1 MDRTAEMAAFV
12 RTVQSGGF
20 TAAARAMEL
29 TPSAVSKLVA
39 RLEDRLGVRLL
50 QRTTRRIEITPEGD
64 AFFHRARDI
73 LAALDEA
80 EAEVTTARDNPS
92 GRLRLVSG
100 AAFGAHQLTPAV
112 PAFLALYPKI
122 TLDLTLTD
130 VRARSREENFD
141 LAIRVGPL
149 DDSSVVAR
157 RICSLERLVV
167 ASPAYLETHGCP
179 QHPDELSQHRCLW
192 NSSLPALR
200 DWPFKDGESV
210 RSVRVVGP
218 VVVNNNE
225 TLRNLA
231 LAGVGIA
238 RLPDVMIGDDLR
250 SGRLLRIL
258 DDHAHHEPVTVFA
271 TYASGRNLSPKVRV
285 MIDFL
290 TERFGSAP
298 WRWRAPAADAD
309 RRIASADLR
318 THGGSVAA

>member
-12 RTVQSGGF
+12 RTVQNGGF
-20 TAAARAMEL
+20 TAAARAMDL
-29 TPSAVSKLVA
+29 TPSAVSKLVT

-50 QRTTRRIEITPEGD
+50 QRSTRRIEITPEGD
-64 AFFHRARDI
+64 AFFRRARDI
-73 LAALDEA
+73 LGALDEA
-80 EAEVTTARDNPS
+80 EAEVMETRSSPR
-92 GRLRLVSG
+92 GRLRLVCG
-100 AAFGAHQLTPAV
+100 AAFGAHQLTPVV
-112 PAFLALYPKI
+112 PEFLALYPKI

-141 LAIRVGPL
+141 LALRVGPL

-167 ASPAYLETHGCP
+167 ASPNYLEANGCP
-179 QHPDELSQHRCLW
+179 QHPDELVHHRCLW

-200 DWPFKDGESV
+200 DWPFKEGDGLRIIHV
-210 RSVRVVGP
+210 DGP
-218 VVVNNNE
+218 VGVNNNE
-225 TLRNLA
+225 TLMNLA

-238 RLPDVMIGDDLR
+238 RLRDLMGGGALR
-250 SGRLLRIL
+250 TGTLMRIL
-258 DDHAHHEPVTVFA
+258 AAHAHQEPVTLFA

-298 WRWRAPAADAD
+298 WR
-309 RRIASADLR
+309 LR
-318 THGGSVAA
+318 LPD